1 MDIGYLIGWIAIGF
15 GILVPLPQ
23 LLKMLK
29 TGKSNDVSLLTY
41 VFLFFALTG
50 YLIHAIYIQ
59 APVFIVAQSFNLFTN
74 SIVLFILVKR
84 KLKYG

>member
-1 MDIGYLIGWIAIGF
+1 MDAGYIVGWVALFF
-15 GILVPLPQ
+15 GICVPLPQ

-41 VFLFFALTG
+41 VFLFFALIG

-59 APVFIVAQSFNLFTN
+59 APVFIVAQGFNLTTN